1 MQNLSRAVF
10 LEKSSAL
17 YDELTRELDSNQ
29 IDFYEYEKRL
39 ESIMLGFTQQ
49 ILEVGLSDT
58 QVSAHKKKRSDTV
71 WSHLH
76 SEKAYL
82 FLPHQWVSH

>member
-1 MQNLSRAVF
+1 MQNLSKATF

-17 YDELTRELDSNQ
+17 YDELTSQLDSNQ

-49 ILEVGLSDT
+49 ILEEGLSDT
-58 QVSAHKKKRSDTV
+58 QVSAHKKKTFKRGLV
-71 WSHLH
+71 
-76 SEKAYL
+76 A
-82 FLPHQWVSH
+82 FA